1 MPWVTFGCAGTAG
14 MAVTVRANTK
24 DENYFA
30 QAANGTT
37 RTRAGSRAIDG
48 RIGKRGDRRG
58 YFIKRGSHL
67 PLAYVTGRMRKRLL
81 FLAGKSPLAQ
91 LAERHLAA
99 HYLAIGLA

>member
-30 QAANGTT
+30 QAANGTR
-37 RTRAGSRAIDG
+37 RTRAGLRAIDG
-48 RIGKRGDRRG
+48 RIRKWGDRRG
-58 YFIKRGSHL
+58 LFYQKGEPS
-67 PLAYVTGRMRKRLL
+67 PLAHVTGRMRERLL

-91 LAERHLAA
+91 LPEPHLAS
-99 HYLAIGLA
+99 